1 MQGGNGAACL
11 ESAVRVA
18 SLGVLDKGAETREAG
33 TALMLTLAQVSML
46 SSVFSLHDS
55 PFILVLMSGD
65 ELNGMRYKTQKRR
78 PDCLQVY
85 GRAPITLAIA
95 HLSGGAKD
103 AASKAFEKVASSK
116 SGMAALQTPGA
127 ASEGGQTSPVSQ
139 SACAGSRPTSRGATT
154 APVRLPHSSASQLSH
169 TLQRVKIKI
178 VSKGTLP
185 VLKNRMHSPGCKP
198 KAEEGC
204 GPGGASRGSCSWSW
218 SWVPGT
224 EHQEG
229 GTGAEVQ
236 GQGRQV

>member
-33 TALMLTLAQVSML
+33 TALMLTLAQVGML
-46 SSVFSLHDS
+46 SSVFPLHES
-55 PFILVLMSGD
+55 PFILALMSGD
-65 ELNGMRYKTQKRR
+65 GLNGMRYKTQKWR

-85 GRAPITLAIA
+85 GRAPMRSAIA

-116 SGMAALQTPGA
+116 SGMAALQAPGA

-169 TLQRVKIKI
+169 TLQSVVKN
-178 VSKGTLP
+178 VSKGMLP
-185 VLKNRMHSPGCKP
+185 VLKNRMHSAGCKP
-198 KAEEGC
+198 KAEEGF
-204 GPGGASRGSCSWSW
+204 GPGGASRGTRSWSW

-224 EHQEG
+224 EHQKG
-229 GTGAEVQ
+229 GTGTEVQ
-236 GQGRQV
+236 GQGGQV